1 MESSLRLV
9 PKGASKSASIND
21 TAGSLGL
28 HDTLQYGPRSLA
40 TEVSASSN
48 DFQDRLAKW
57 EETQDNL
64 KLTLQRNLYGLHV
77 PMRIMM
83 ERKAVMHNPHMPAA
97 AQSNIHLDILM
108 GRDGT
113 IHPSDVF
120 GGLEGHSSLSIHQDM
135 ERMLKL

>member
-1 MESSLRLV
+1 MEPSLRLV
-9 PKGASKSASIND
+9 PKGASKSASVND

-40 TEVSASSN
+40 AEVSSSN
-48 DFQDRLAKW
+48 DFQDRLSKW

-83 ERKAVMHNPHMPAA
+83 ERKAVIHNPHMPAA

-108 GRDGT
+108 GRDET
-113 IHPSDVF
+113 LHPSDVF
-120 GGLEGHSSLSIHQDM
+120 GGMEGSSSLSIHQDM
-135 ERMLKL
+135 ERKLKL